1 MFLKVQDLTLIDEKY
16 VVIHFLKWKED
27 KEKMEVKKTLS
38 EGDAKILRKLTLV
51 FPQSSI
57 FIAKY

>member
-27 KEKMEVKKTLS
+27 KEKMEVRKLF
-38 EGDAKILRKLTLV
+38 LRKV
-51 FPQSSI
+51 PEF
-57 FIAKY
+57 

>member
-1 MFLKVQDLTLIDEKY
+1 MFLKVQDLTSIDEKY

-38 EGDAKILRKLTLV
+38 EGDAK
-51 FPQSSI
+51 F
-57 FIAKY
+57 